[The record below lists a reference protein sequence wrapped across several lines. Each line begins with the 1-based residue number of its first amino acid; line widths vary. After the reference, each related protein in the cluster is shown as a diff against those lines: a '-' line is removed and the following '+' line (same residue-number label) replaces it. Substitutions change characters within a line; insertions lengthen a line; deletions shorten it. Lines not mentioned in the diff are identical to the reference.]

1 MRAERFAERTA
12 ANVATARTSV
22 PAPVANDEI
31 VGQSVARKG
40 IGPSVCHGAQRGS
53 QPITRGHFGAPASAA
68 VGPDSISCRGLRTL
82 HHRSAELVRDLVEDV
97 A

>member
-22 PAPVANDEI
+22 PAPVTSDEI

-40 IGPSVCHGAQRGS
+40 IDAQFATA
-53 QPITRGHFGAPASAA
+53 PIA
-68 VGPDSISCRGLRTL
+68 
-82 HHRSAELVRDLVEDV
+82 VRDRSSRG
-97 A
+97 